1 MTPVPN
7 SGDRHSVNNYRPI
20 SIVLIL
26 AKVLESIVHDQ
37 VYEYLESNNILNEE
51 QAGFRPNRSTQ
62 DILLR
67 TIDDWKTAL
76 ELSHVVATVMIDLSK
91 AFDTINHNLP
101 LEKLDAYSRSAS
113 DKYTGIIE
121 QNRKFKRRR
130 ISMSN

>member
-1 MTPVPN
+1 MTPAPK

-67 TIDDWKTAL
+67 TIDDWKL
-76 ELSHVVATVMIDLSK
+76 HLNLVMWW
-91 AFDTINHNLP
+91 
-101 LEKLDAYSRSAS
+101 
-113 DKYTGIIE
+113 
-121 QNRKFKRRR
+121 QQ
-130 ISMSN
+130 

>member
-1 MTPVPN
+1 MTPVPK

-20 SIVLIL
+20 SIIPIL

-37 VYEYLESNNILNEE
+37 VYEYLESNNILKEE

-76 ELSHVVATVMIDLSK
+76 DLGHVVATVMIDLPK
-91 AFDTINHNLP
+91 AFDTINHNLLLP
-101 LEKLDAYSRSAS
+101 
-113 DKYTGIIE
+113 DK
-121 QNRKFKRRR
+121 
-130 ISMSN
+130 